1 MTDGQLPGFLA
12 DKTILRSYAEITEV
26 LKSRFFV
33 TTRADDPPE
42 AAPFRTNVLTAIDG
56 DPHFRRRRIESRLFT
71 NEALQYLE
79 TVALAPII
87 GAELAQLAGPGR
99 GVVRTELR
107 ALLLRVLHRVAAAVT
122 GIDGVTTGAQV
133 ALFNQLIDEIQAG
146 NAVSFA
152 RDGQAAQVSRALAAR
167 EEFRRQFFGPSL
179 RRRQELVAQH
189 QAGQLP
195 ADQLPRDLLTLLL
208 LEWDPEWDADLPLRE
223 VTLYLSASTR
233 TMIRLALHVVDHL
246 ACWVR
251 DHPEDRP
258 RCQDAL
264 FLRRA
269 AAEALRLHAA
279 LPAVVRRATND
290 VTLSSGRLVRA
301 GETVGLVLTGSNRQ
315 QAWFGDNPDEF
326 DPYRQERMPAGVPP
340 WGTAFGGGAH
350 MCIGR
355 RMVTGGDWFAGS
367 DRADRGLNGALI
379 IILLAL
385 YRAGIEPDPAQP
397 PEHDTATYYDAYS
410 RYPVILTR
418 LPAGGKEPID
428 EGDGQPGL

>member
-12 DKTILRSYAEITEV
+12 GKTILRDYAEITEV

-56 DPHFRRRRIESRLFT
+56 APHFRRRRIESRLFT

-79 TVALAPII
+79 TRALAPII
-87 GAELAQLAGPGR
+87 EAELARLAGPG

-107 ALLLRVLHRVAAAVT
+107 ALLIRVLHQVAATVT
-122 GIDGVTTGAQV
+122 GIDGVATGEQI

-152 RDGQAAQVSRALAAR
+152 RDGQAEQVSRALAAR
-167 EEFRRQFFGPSL
+167 EEFRRQFFGPS
-179 RRRQELVAQH
+179 RQRRQELVARH
-189 QAGQLP
+189 RAGQLP
-195 ADQLPRDLLTLLL
+195 AHQLPRDLLTLLL
-208 LEWDPEWDADLPLRE
+208 LEWDPEWDTDLPLRE

-233 TMIRLALHVVDHL
+233 TMIRLALHVVDHV
-246 ACWVR
+246 ARWVR
-251 DHPEDRP
+251 DHPDDGP
-258 RCQDAL
+258 RRQDAL
-264 FLRRA
+264 FLRQA

-279 LPAVVRRATND
+279 LPAVVRRATAD
-290 VTLSSGRLVRA
+290 VTLGTGRLVQA
-301 GETVGLVLTGSNRQ
+301 GETVGLVLAGSNRQ
-315 QAWFGDNPDEF
+315 RAWFGENPDEF

-379 IILLAL
+379 MILLAL
-385 YRAGIEPDPAQP
+385 YQAGIEPDPAQA
-397 PEHDTATYYDAYS
+397 PERDTATHYDAYS

-418 LPAGGKEPID
+418 LPTGGKEPTD